1 LLSIE
6 KKPDVWAVT
15 GPMTIDHIQSMLKTE
30 HVFVAD
36 SALTIDLSGITDVD
50 TAAISLMMEWLRR
63 AQQSKTQLTFTHLPE
78 NLTQLAHLYQVTDI
92 LHTPN

>member
-1 LLSIE
+1 
-6 KKPDVWAVT
+6 
-15 GPMTIDHIQSMLKTE
+15 MTIDHIQSMLKTE
-30 HVFVAD
+30 HAFVAD

-63 AQQSKTQLTFTHLPE
+63 AQQSKTLLTFTHLPE

-92 LHTPN
+92 LHAPN